1 LIVEDLF
8 KNEFIIFFQK
18 ILSNMKFKSKLN
30 IIIYILVPTSLCIF
44 AKKIMKIIDI
54 QNNQGTPKYKQ
65 IISSIEKSIEKGY
78 LKKDEKLPSI
88 NKVCLEFSL
97 SRDTALQAYEE
108 LKKRGIIY
116 AILGKGYYIKSTE
129 VKIKQR
135 VFLLFDELNIFK
147 EDLYNSFIENIGK
160 NTQVDIF
167 FHHFN
172 LQVFQKIINDS
183 NGNYTKYII
192 MPTNLVGATV
202 IIKTLPV
209 DEIYILDQTNAE
221 LKSFPAVYQNHQN
234 DIYNGLEK
242 GKTKLNKYEKLILIF
257 PGFREPVGM
266 KIGFKKF
273 CKDFEFSYAVITEF
287 KDREIKKGEVY
298 IIPDDRDLVKV
309 IEKSKIQN
317 LKLGVDFGIISYN
330 ETPLKKVVENGI
342 TTISTDFVA
351 MGKILA
357 QMILNGKKEQIE
369 NKSTLII
376 RNSL

>member
-1 LIVEDLF
+1 MNF
-8 KNEFIIFFQK
+8 
-18 ILSNMKFKSKLN
+18 KFKL
-30 IIIYILVPTSLCIF
+30 IIIILHTSTYQFLCIF
-44 AKKIMKIIDI
+44 VKKNMRVINI
-54 QNNQGTPKYKQ
+54 QNNQGIPKYKQ
-65 IISSIEKSIEKGY
+65 IISSIEKTIEKGH

-97 SRDTALQAYEE
+97 SRDTVLQAYEE

-116 AILGKGYYIKSTE
+116 SILGKGYYIKTIE
-129 VKIKQR
+129 VKIKNR
-135 VFLLFDELNIFK
+135 IFLLFDELNIFK
-147 EDLYNSFIENIGK
+147 EDLYNSFIENIGM

-172 LQVFQKIINDS
+172 LQMFNKIINES

-192 MPTNLVGATV
+192 MPTNLDGAAA

-209 DEIYILDQTNAE
+209 DDVYILDQTNPE
-221 LKSFPAVYQNHQN
+221 LKSFPAVYQNHKK
-234 DIYNGLEK
+234 DIYNGLEE
-242 GKTKLNKYEKLILIF
+242 GKTKLNKYVKLNMIF

-273 CKDFEFSYAVITEF
+273 CRDFGFNHAVYTEF
-287 KDREIKKGEVY
+287 KDRKINIGEVY

-309 IEKSKIQN
+309 IEKSKLQN
-317 LKLGVDFGIISYN
+317 LVLGVDFGIISYN
-330 ETPLKKVVENGI
+330 ETTLKKVVENGI

-376 RNSL
+376 RQSL